1 MTKIKLGI
9 FKDAIEGGG
18 VIRLVDAVPTSLET
32 TPSGPVWV
40 PERKA
45 TKSELLDAHMK
56 TNAVSVSFM
65 LSTDDADK

>member
-1 MTKIKLGI
+1 
-9 FKDAIEGGG
+9 
-18 VIRLVDAVPTSLET
+18 
-32 TPSGPVWV
+32 V